1 MDWSE
6 VTRRVVV
13 EAAAPHPDDV
23 VVCFGDDLAV
33 AGALA
38 ARVASVTV
46 RTASRARP
54 DVMPGNLTFSEGAV
68 APFVLPEGTSVVV
81 LHDALR
87 RLDPASQRAL
97 IRDIGRQLPPRALLV
112 IGDVMWSMPPER
124 IDAPEQ
130 FGGAIKHAPTV
141 AAVERLV
148 REAGFLPDVHRF
160 GVGRAVCIAL
170 RGN

>member
-23 VVCFGDDLAV
+23 VVCFGDDVEV
-33 AGALA
+33 ALTLA
-38 ARVASVTV
+38 ARVARVIV
-46 RTASRARP
+46 RTSSRERP
-54 DVMPGNLTFSEGAV
+54 EVTPNNLTFSVGEV
-68 APFVLPEGTSVVV
+68 APFTLPGGTSVVV

-87 RLDPASQRAL
+87 RLDPVAQREL

-112 IGDVMWSMPPER
+112 IGDVMWSVRPEQ

-130 FGGAIKHAPTV
+130 FGEGFEGAPTV
-141 AAVERLV
+141 LALERLV

>member
-13 EAAAPHPDDV
+13 EAAAPHPHDV
-23 VVCFGDDLAV
+23 VVCFGGDLQV
-33 AGALA
+33 AEALA
-38 ARVASVTV
+38 SRVARVIARAPEAPNSAELPSNLSFSVGEV
-46 RTASRARP
+46 
-54 DVMPGNLTFSEGAV
+54 G
-68 APFVLPEGTSVVV
+68 PFPLPAGTSVVV

-87 RLDPASQRAL
+87 RLEPAAQREL
-97 IRDIGRQLPPRALLV
+97 ILDVGRQLPPRALLV
-112 IGDVMWSMPPER
+112 VGDVMWSMPVER
-124 IDAPEQ
+124 IDEPEQ
-130 FGGAIKHAPTV
+130 FGDAISFAPSV
-141 AAVERLV
+141 SALERLV